1 MTAMKQQSNVGPFAL
16 KPDPTKESAKRGNK
30 KLCVNKAD
38 PVPADSLDMGT
49 SGVVASLSLLVG
61 GGVLAMLAAEV
72 ARIVKRGGFVGKRD
86 VLGQRE

>member
-1 MTAMKQQSNVGPFAL
+1 MRRPSSL
-16 KPDPTKESAKRGNK
+16 ESDAE
-30 KLCVNKAD
+30 LCVNKAD